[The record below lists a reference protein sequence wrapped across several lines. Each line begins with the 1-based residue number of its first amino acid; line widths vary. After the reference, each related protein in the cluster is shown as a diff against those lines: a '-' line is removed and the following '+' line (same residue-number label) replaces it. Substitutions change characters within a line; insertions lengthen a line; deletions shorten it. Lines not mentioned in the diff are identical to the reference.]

1 MRISTY
7 ILLIAILTAFAIGAS
22 GQIAETSRVEQ
33 TKLGADATLT
43 LPTLVLDAVNTTNF
57 TVSMQSTDLT
67 GLNVLGYR
75 GEIVFDPA
83 VIQPF
88 GPNFGCS
95 NTGTLSASFIVT
107 CNLFPNTSTITYFAF
122 GFAPLSGS
130 GPLINFNF
138 QRLGGVGSVSPLNFG
153 DFFFNE
159 DGPTDPAANLQNGSV
174 TFVGELEPT
183 SAGVTVG
190 GTAFAAS
197 GEPVRNAQIVL
208 TDDEGITL
216 IARTNQFG
224 HFIVEGVR
232 AGSTQILSVSSKG
245 HVFLPIVLNVG
256 DDVLNVT
263 LVAEN

>member
-7 ILLIAILTAFAIGAS
+7 ILLIAILTAFPLGAT
-22 GQIAETSRVEQ
+22 GQIAERSRVAQE
-33 TKLGADATLT
+33 KLGADATLT

-67 GLNVLGYR
+67 GLNILGYR

-83 VIQPF
+83 VIQPV
-88 GPNFGCS
+88 GPNAGCS
-95 NTGTLSASFIVT
+95 SAGTLSAGASVV
-107 CNLFPNTSTITYFAF
+107 CNIFPNTSTITYFVF
-122 GFAPLSGS
+122 SIAPLSGS

-159 DGPTDPAANLQNGSV
+159 DGPTDPVANLQNGSV

-190 GTAFAAS
+190 GTAFAPN

-208 TDDEGITL
+208 TDEKGTTL
-216 IARTNQFG
+216 IATTNQFG
-224 HFIVEGVR
+224 HFVIEGVR
-232 AGSTQILSVSSKG
+232 AGSTQILSVASKG
-245 HVFLPIVLNVG
+245 NVFLPVVLNVG